1 MFVKINKSSGLIEY
15 DDNKN
20 TFWEGDI
27 IFRSNE
33 KDIVILGSAHK
44 LSAEERSNII
54 TEILNKYFFGN
65 YINRDDYIYMYK
77 LKNRNAE
84 KREEDNMTG
93 KSFPILSET
102 IIELPKNIEEDE
114 RITQFRNIYMH
125 LKLAVKEAMQ
135 KDKDILDDIDYE
147 FYGTILEY
155 RRYKSILNNLIPDF
169 EYSLSNLCGRKLEI
183 EYISKYK
190 SKKTIFS
197 FRIKEV

>member
-15 DDNKN
+15 DDNN

-27 IFRSNE
+27 IFRSDE

-65 YINRDDYIYMYK
+65 YINRDEYIYMYK
-77 LKNRNAE
+77 LKNRNVE
-84 KREEDNMTG
+84 KREEENVKG
-93 KSFPILSET
+93 RSFPILSET

-135 KDKDILDDIDYE
+135 KSRYVLDDIDYD
-147 FYGTILEY
+147 FYGTFLEH
-155 RRYKSILNNLIPDF
+155 RRYKSILSNLIPDF
-169 EYSLSNLCGRKLEI
+169 EYSLSNLCGRKIEI
-183 EYISKYK
+183 EYISKYN
-190 SKKTIFS
+190 SKKTTFS